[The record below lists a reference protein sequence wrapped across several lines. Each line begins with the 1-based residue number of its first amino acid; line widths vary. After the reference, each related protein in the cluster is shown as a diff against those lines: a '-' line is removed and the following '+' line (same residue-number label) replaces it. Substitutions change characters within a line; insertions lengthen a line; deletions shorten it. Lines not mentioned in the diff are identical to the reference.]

1 MCKGYT
7 RPSCHP
13 QEHQKNSVDPAT
25 MYFQLTAVLLV
36 LKCAS
41 DVTIDWQ
48 SLASFEQVLGFVRVC
63 IVWMFVN
70 VFVAEWR

>member
-13 QEHQKNSVDPAT
+13 QELQKKSVDPAA

-36 LKCAS
+36 PNCAS
-41 DVTIDWQ
+41 DVTVDCQ
-48 SLASFEQVLGFVRVC
+48 SLVCFEQVLGCVRLC
-63 IVWMFVN
+63 IVWMFVH
-70 VFVAEWR
+70 VFVAE